1 MKIEEKEFVS
11 RCEMQ
16 LPDEILIN
24 EVKYKLIAH
33 GTMDNGFTVS
43 YVEIKVING
52 VLEDKEILRFIYFI
66 EDANISKETQERLK
80 PTNGSVIYKKN
91 LDDIISDCQ
100 ERINDYLRTYYKE
113 KDRIGFGKE
122 LASLLE
128 KHNKGKEFDTP
139 EIILS
144 SYLVECL
151 NSFNRVVG
159 LREQFFGRKTV
170 SVEENKTISND

>member
-11 RCEMQ
+11 RCKMQ

-24 EVKYKLIAH
+24 KVKYKLIAH

-52 VLEDKEILRFIYFI
+52 ALEDNEILRFVYFI
-66 EDANISKETQERLK
+66 EDVNISEET
-80 PTNGSVIYKKN
+80 PTNDSVIYKKN
-91 LDDIISDCQ
+91 LDDIISDCLQ
-100 ERINDYLRTYYKE
+100 RINDYLRTHYEE
-113 KDRIGFGKE
+113 KNRISFGKE